1 MYSKNRYSD
10 IGINSLKSFENYLIS
25 KNLNFQNIREK
36 FYIEIIWNDFIF
48 QKFKEKVI
56 IDKEKMFTSDKG
68 NLCIFDPA
76 GMHRGGICNKG
87 TRIALQILMK
97 WDQTKK

>member
-1 MYSKNRYSD
+1 
-10 IGINSLKSFENYLIS
+10 
-25 KNLNFQNIREK
+25 
-36 FYIEIIWNDFIF
+36 
-48 QKFKEKVI
+48 
-56 IDKEKMFTSDKG
+56 MFTSDKG

-97 WDQTKK
+97 WN